1 MARAAAKKVKPRK
14 RLTGDE
20 RRESILEAAL
30 GCFLEKGYIATTIND
45 IREASGATTGSI
57 YHFFDGKGALAMA
70 LLEDAVAGWSG
81 ESKASSDTA
90 EAVIKASAGRPRELG
105 PQESRAVPLHG
116 RNPHP
121 LGHRAGIRRRSP
133 TPWPRARARP
143 RPAMRKF
150 VKARKVKDLP
160 WPVAHSLI
168 LGPAYN
174 YLRLATTGR
183 ARVAAKRAAEICRR
197 RRLGR
202 RQGLM
207 HSCGGARPRPPA
219 PSRPPLDRDA
229 LERAVSPR
237 SLNVAVRCAP
247 NTAAAGF

>member
-1 MARAAAKKVKPRK
+1 MARATAKKVKPRK

-20 RRESILEAAL
+20 RRESILDAAL

-81 ESKASSDTA
+81 ESATTSEA
-90 EAVIKASAGRPRELG
+90 PEAVIKASTAGLVNWGLKNPELFRFMD
-105 PQESRAVPLHG
+105 EIRTLAVTAPEFADIADTLSEG
-116 RNPHP
+116 QSS
-121 LGHRAGIRRRSP
+121 AS
-133 TPWPRARARP
+133 TSYA
-143 RPAMRKF
+143 KF
-150 VKARKVKDLP
+150 VKSRKVKDVP

-183 ARVAAKRAAEICRR
+183 ARVAAKRAAE
-197 RRLGR
+197 L
-202 RQGLM
+202 L
-207 HSCGGARPRPPA
+207 S
-219 PSRPPLDRDA
+219 DA
-229 LERAVSPR
+229 AWASVK
-237 SLNVAVRCAP
+237 A
-247 NTAAAGF
+247 

>member
-70 LLEDAVAGWSG
+70 LLEDAIAGWSG
-81 ESKASSDTA
+81 ESQAASDTA
-90 EAVIKASAGRPRELG
+90 EAVVKASAGGLVTWG
-105 PQESRAVPLHG
+105 TQESRAVPLHG

-121 LGHRAGIRRRSP
+121 LGDRAGIRRHRRH
-133 TPWPRARARP
+133 PRRGPGLAVAGYG
-143 RPAMRKF
+143 KF

-183 ARVAAKRAAEICRR
+183 ARVAAKRAAEM
-197 RRLGR
+197 L
-202 RQGLM
+202 
-207 HSCGGARPRPPA
+207 S
-219 PSRPPLDRDA
+219 DA
-229 LERAVSPR
+229 AWAAVK
-237 SLNVAVRCAP
+237 A
-247 NTAAAGF
+247 

>member
-1 MARAAAKKVKPRK
+1 MARAAAKKVRARK

-81 ESKASSDTA
+81 ESQASSETP
-90 EAVIKASAGRPRELG
+90 EAVVRATAGGLVTWGLKNPDMFRFMDEIRTLAVTAPEFAAIADTLAEGQGTIQQSYSKFAKA
-105 PQESRAVPLHG
+105 
-116 RNPHP
+116 
-121 LGHRAGIRRRSP
+121 
-133 TPWPRARARP
+133 
-143 RPAMRKF
+143 K
-150 VKARKVKDLP
+150 KVKDLP

-174 YLRLATTGR
+174 YLRLATAGR
-183 ARVAAKRAAEICRR
+183 ARVAAKRAAEAI
-197 RRLGR
+197 
-202 RQGLM
+202 
-207 HSCGGARPRPPA
+207 A
-219 PSRPPLDRDA
+219 DA
-229 LERAVSPR
+229 AWAAVK
-237 SLNVAVRCAP
+237 
-247 NTAAAGF
+247 G

>member
-81 ESKASSDTA
+81 EATAASEA
-90 EAVIKASAGRPRELG
+90 PEAVIKASAAGLVTWGLKNPELFRFMD
-105 PQESRAVPLHG
+105 EIRTLAVNAPEFAAIADTLAEG
-116 RNPHP
+116 E
-121 LGHRAGIRRRSP
+121 GS
-133 TPWPRARARP
+133 TQARYS
-143 RPAMRKF
+143 KF

-160 WPVAHSLI
+160 WPAAHSLI

-174 YLRLATTGR
+174 FLRLATAGR
-183 ARVAAKRAAEICRR
+183 ARVAARRAAEIF
-197 RRLGR
+197 G
-202 RQGLM
+202 
-207 HSCGGARPRPPA
+207 
-219 PSRPPLDRDA
+219 DA
-229 LERAVSPR
+229 AWAAVK
-237 SLNVAVRCAP
+237 A
-247 NTAAAGF
+247 

>member
-20 RRESILEAAL
+20 RRESILDAAL
-30 GCFLEKGYIATTIND
+30 ACFLEKGYTATTIND

-57 YHFFDGKGALAMA
+57 YHFFDGKGALATA

-81 ESKASSDTA
+81 ESQAASDTP
-90 EAVIKASAGRPRELG
+90 EAVVKASAGGLVAWGLKNPELFRFTD
-105 PQESRAVPLHG
+105 EVRTLAVTAPEFAEVADT
-116 RNPHP
+116 
-121 LGHRAGIRRRSP
+121 LGGAQGSLQS
-133 TPWPRARARP
+133 AYG
-143 RPAMRKF
+143 KF

-183 ARVAAKRAAEICRR
+183 ARVAAKRAVEMLA
-197 RRLGR
+197 
-202 RQGLM
+202 
-207 HSCGGARPRPPA
+207 
-219 PSRPPLDRDA
+219 DA
-229 LERAVSPR
+229 AWAAVK
-237 SLNVAVRCAP
+237 A
-247 NTAAAGF
+247 

>member
-1 MARAAAKKVKPRK
+1 MARAAATTVKPRK

-81 ESKASSDTA
+81 ESQAATDTA
-90 EAVIKASAGRPRELG
+90 EAMVKASAGGLVTWGLKNPELFRFMD
-105 PQESRAVPLHG
+105 EIRTLAVNAPEFAEIADTLAEG
-116 RNPHP
+116 QGN
-121 LGHRAGIRRRSP
+121 AQ
-133 TPWPRARARP
+133 TAYARYL
-143 RPAMRKF
+143 
-150 VKARKVKDLP
+150 KARKVKDLP
-160 WPVAHSLI
+160 WPVAYSLI

-183 ARVAAKRAAEICRR
+183 ARVAAKRAAEAI
-197 RRLGR
+197 
-202 RQGLM
+202 
-207 HSCGGARPRPPA
+207 S
-219 PSRPPLDRDA
+219 DA
-229 LERAVSPR
+229 AWASVK
-237 SLNVAVRCAP
+237 A
-247 NTAAAGF
+247 

>member
-1 MARAAAKKVKPRK
+1 MARATAKKVKARK

-20 RRESILEAAL
+20 RRESILDAAL

-81 ESKASSDTA
+81 ESASKSEA
-90 EAVIKASAGRPRELG
+90 PEAVIKASTAGLVNWGLKNPELFRFMD
-105 PQESRAVPLHG
+105 EIRTLAVTAPEF
-116 RNPHP
+116 
-121 LGHRAGIRRRSP
+121 AGIADTLAEGQGTAS
-133 TPWPRARARP
+133 TSYS
-143 RPAMRKF
+143 KF
-150 VKARKVKDLP
+150 IKARRVKDLP

-183 ARVAAKRAAEICRR
+183 ARVAGKRAAEM
-197 RRLGR
+197 L
-202 RQGLM
+202 
-207 HSCGGARPRPPA
+207 S
-219 PSRPPLDRDA
+219 DA
-229 LERAVSPR
+229 AWAAVKS
-237 SLNVAVRCAP
+237 
-247 NTAAAGF
+247 

>member
-1 MARAAAKKVKPRK
+1 MARAAAKKVKSRK

-81 ESKASSDTA
+81 ESQAATDTA
-90 EAVIKASAGRPRELG
+90 EAMVKASAGGLVTWGLKNPELFRFMD
-105 PQESRAVPLHG
+105 EIRTLAVNAPEFAEIADTLAEG
-116 RNPHP
+116 QGN
-121 LGHRAGIRRRSP
+121 AQ
-133 TPWPRARARP
+133 TAYARYL
-143 RPAMRKF
+143 
-150 VKARKVKDLP
+150 KARKVKDLP
-160 WPVAHSLI
+160 WPVAYSLI

-183 ARVAAKRAAEICRR
+183 ARVAAKRAAEAI
-197 RRLGR
+197 
-202 RQGLM
+202 
-207 HSCGGARPRPPA
+207 S
-219 PSRPPLDRDA
+219 DA
-229 LERAVSPR
+229 AWASVK
-237 SLNVAVRCAP
+237 A
-247 NTAAAGF
+247 